1 MIFMGLLEKA
11 GNIQANEK
19 EPVKVEKAEKEIKA
33 FDATVAKAVEAPQNT
48 KKAKKAKKAK
58 AAKKPRAAK
67 APRVR
72 KERVIKEL
80 PEGFAEIGRAR
91 STGLWIIDNT
101 VNWGLLIALAAVMGF
116 ADAQPT
122 YFVILCLII
131 SISLR
136 FVSITSDSCIK
147 PSKSLSDS

>member
-72 KERVIKEL
+72 KERVLKEF
-80 PEGFAEIGRAR
+80 PEGFDEVNKARAWFR
-91 STGLWIIDNT
+91 SLVDLTLN
-101 VNWGLLIALAAVMGF
+101 F
-116 ADAQPT
+116 
-122 YFVILCLII
+122 
-131 SISLR
+131 S
-136 FVSITSDSCIK
+136 
-147 PSKSLSDS
+147 